1 MLGARIKELRKE
13 FGLSQVDLAQRMEAM
28 KAGGTAVESESYAVD
43 ESDGLY
49 IDSYYLPTGG
59 EKTNLIVLTTGV
71 HGMEGYIGAVM
82 LDSLNAD

>member
-1 MLGARIKELRKE
+1 MYSESFLTGYDEIRTH
-13 FGLSQVDLAQRMEAM
+13 LAQRMEAM

-71 HGMEGYIGAVM
+71 HGLLLSPCGEHEER
-82 LDSLNAD
+82 